1 MKTGLNYTRF
11 MDFQAVLCMTEANL
25 IASPKPL
32 SRRVVADPEI
42 NNGEPFEY
50 GPVDNAYITAY
61 LKGTYYGIKIL
72 SIEDDRYGANIWRA
86 DALSNLPKMLPECV
100 YFLDDDFGFDSK
112 NELVNTPEDR
122 LSLKRLRAYVRSVV
136 EEMGELDML
145 SLIVPDILP
154 CMENIPSVTMCVD
167 DLDLD
172 GDRFY
177 FKHGLLY
184 RFVSRENAPCPVYH
198 GSLHRNNYS
207 CITLLACP
215 EKLPDGYAKE
225 YNLEY
230 PDGVTTPYFNQFHI
244 DRSKLHMGLE
254 MFYWYYLQVLS
265 TNLTNILPKNLY
277 ISALNPSFYPYGC
290 LDERKKR
297 RNVVEKLLRYLQ
309 SIVDMQG
316 EVWYIRQWLPDKI
329 ATAESVEIRTMKV
342 SDLDIRGEEFE
353 FELCV
358 LYHFVK

>member
-1 MKTGLNYTRF
+1 M
-11 MDFQAVLCMTEANL
+11 VLHTSEVNL

-32 SRRVVADPEI
+32 SRRVITDPEI
-42 NNGEPFEY
+42 DNGEPFEY
-50 GPVDNAYITAY
+50 GPVDNANITAY
-61 LKGTYYGIKIL
+61 LKGTYYGIRIL
-72 SIEDDRYGANIWRA
+72 SIEDDRYGADNWQA
-86 DALSNLPKMLPECV
+86 DAISNLPKILPECV

-122 LSLKRLRAYVRSVV
+122 LSLKRLRTYVRSVV
-136 EEMGELDML
+136 EEMGELDIF
-145 SLIVPDILP
+145 SLIVPDVLP
-154 CMENIPSVTMCVD
+154 CMENISSVTMCVD

-177 FKHGLLY
+177 FKQGLLY
-184 RFVSRENAPCPVYH
+184 RFVSREKAHSPVYH
-198 GSLHRNNYS
+198 GNLSRNEYS
-207 CITLLACP
+207 CITLLACAEELP
-215 EKLPDGYAKE
+215 EGYAKE
-225 YNLEY
+225 HDLEF
-230 PDGVTTPYFNQFHI
+230 PDGVTSPYFNQFLI
-244 DRSKLHMGLE
+244 DRSKLHLGLE
-254 MFYWYYLQVLS
+254 VFYWYYLRVLS

-297 RNVVEKLLRYLQ
+297 RNVVEKLLRYIQ
-309 SIVDMQG
+309 SIVDIQG
-316 EVWYIRQWLPDKI
+316 EAWYIRQWLPDKI

-342 SDLDIRGEEFE
+342 SDLDISGEEFE

>member
-1 MKTGLNYTRF
+1 
-11 MDFQAVLCMTEANL
+11 MTETNL

-32 SRRVVADPEI
+32 SRCVVTDPEI
-42 NNGEPFEY
+42 DKGKPFEY
-50 GPVDNAYITAY
+50 GPCVKHWGDARH
-61 LKGTYYGIKIL
+61 GIDIL
-72 SIEDDRYGANIWRA
+72 SIENNERCA
-86 DALSNLPKMLPECV
+86 DNWQTDTLSNLPKILPECI
-100 YFLDDDFGFDSK
+100 YFLQNCFGFDSQ
-112 NELVNTPEDR
+112 NELMNISELRSD
-122 LSLKRLRAYVRSVV
+122 LKRLRAYIRSVV
-136 EEMGELDML
+136 EEMGEFDLL
-145 SLIVPDILP
+145 SLIIPDTLP

-167 DLDLD
+167 DLDLN
-172 GDRFY
+172 GGYFY

-184 RFVSRENAPCPVYH
+184 RFVSREKAPSPIYDGNLVRSKYA
-198 GSLHRNNYS
+198 

-225 YNLEY
+225 YDLEF
-230 PDGVTTPYFNQFHI
+230 PDGVTSPYFNQFFI

-254 MFYWYYLQVLS
+254 IFYWYYLQVFS

-290 LDERKKR
+290 IDDRKKR
-297 RNVVEKLLRYLQ
+297 RNVVEKLLKYIK

-316 EVWYIRQWLPDKI
+316 EAWYIRQWLPDKI

-342 SDLDIRGEEFE
+342 SDLDISGEEFE
-353 FELCV
+353 FELCA